1 MSLSNGV
8 RKAKSL
14 LFVLY
19 SNSNVILTQLNLWDL
34 LFQTEL

>member
-19 SNSNVILTQLNLWDL
+19 SNVILTQLNLWDL